1 MLTRL
6 RSIVQ
11 EVNQEPDLGAA
22 LQNLVVHVKD
32 AMSTEC
38 CSVYLAN
45 YDTRRLILRATDG
58 LSPDSIGQAS
68 IGFSEGLIG
77 FVGQREEPINVA
89 MAKTHPRFK
98 HLPEVKEESYNAFLG
113 VPIIHQRKVLGVI
126 AVQQKVSRVFNET
139 EEAFIVTLSVQLA
152 AVLAHAEIRALL
164 QLDSYPKKPFS
175 SGQIRCVPGSAGL
188 AIGSAFVAHPVA
200 DFASVSLRKVIDV
213 NNQRD
218 TFYQAVLNTRKEFKS
233 MAAQLQG
240 HIPKDALEIFDVY
253 QQMLSSASLGNDVN
267 ELIGD
272 GWCAISALKIV
283 IEKLVSQFEAMSDVC
298 IQERATDIKDLG
310 HRILSHL
317 LEHNVKRKVMPEH
330 AILFAE
336 EVTASMLAEIPKEK
350 LKGMVSVKGSSNSH
364 AAIMARAMGIPAV
377 LGLDDI
383 PLLQLEGEQ
392 IIVDGYSGYILID
405 PPTDVLVQYQELI
418 DEELALEQE
427 VLQDKDLDSMTKD
440 GVVASLM
447 LNAGLGAGLEYAHS
461 GKNDG
466 IGLFRTEYLFMIKQT
481 FPSEQEQFELYQQV
495 LRQQKDKTV
504 VMRILDIGGD
514 KSLPYLPIVEDNP
527 FLGWR
532 GIRLTLD
539 HPEIFLV
546 QIRAMI
552 RANIGLGNLHMMLP
566 MISSVE
572 EVEESIRLINQAFF
586 EIRDEIKD
594 ELGNNQ
600 QEVIK
605 PKIGIMIEVPS
616 VLYLLEDLADKID
629 FCSVGSNDLTQYLL
643 AVDRNNAR
651 VSRLYDYFHP
661 AVLRALRD
669 ILNKTNGLSIPASI
683 CGELAGD
690 PAGAVLLFAM
700 GYRQLSMNANN
711 LAKIKWMLRQLTMD
725 ECQQLLDKCEA
736 MAILSNRANEY
747 WGLIKTIFQIPLI
760 LTGSVMCILNSF
772 DDNKGTMK
780 IPNVIVNGL
789 SVLLMSYQNQL
800 KVAEKV
806 EIFKS
811 LSCCTSI

>member
-6 RSIVQ
+6 RCIVQ
-11 EVNQEPDLGAA
+11 DVNQEPDLGVA

-38 CSVYLAN
+38 CSIYLAN

-58 LSPDSIGQAS
+58 LSPESIGRVS

-98 HLPEVKEESYNAFLG
+98 HLPEVKEEQYNAFLG
-113 VPIIHQRKVLGVI
+113 VPIVHQRKVLGVI
-126 AVQQKVSRVFNET
+126 AVQQKISRVFNET

-152 AVLAHAEIRALL
+152 SVLAHAEIRALL
-164 QLDSYPKKPFS
+164 QLDTCPKKPFA

-188 AIGSAFVAHPVA
+188 AIGSAFVARPIA
-200 DFASVSLRKVIDV
+200 DFDSVSLRKVEDAQQ
-213 NNQRD
+213 QRD
-218 TFYQAVLNTRKEFKS
+218 IFYQAVIHTRNQFKS
-233 MAAQLQG
+233 MSKQLQG
-240 HIPKDALEIFDVY
+240 HIPADALEIFDVY

-267 ELIGD
+267 KLIDG

-283 IEKLVSQFEAMSDVC
+283 IEKLVSQFEAMSDIC

-317 LEHNVKRKVMPEH
+317 LAHDVKHKVMPEQ
-330 AILFAE
+330 AVLFAE

-405 PPTDVLVQYQELI
+405 PPADVTAQYRELI

-427 VLQDKDLDSMTKD
+427 VLLDKDLDSITKD
-440 GVVASLM
+440 GVTASLM
-447 LNAGLGAGLEYAHS
+447 LNTGLGTEFEFVQS
-461 GKNDG
+461 CNNDG

-481 FPSEQEQFELYQQV
+481 FPSEQEQFELYKQV
-495 LRQQKDKTV
+495 LTQQEDKTV
-504 VMRILDIGGD
+504 VMRILDVGGD
-514 KSLPYLPIVEDNP
+514 KALPYLPINEDNP

-546 QIRAMI
+546 QARAMI

-586 EIRDEIKD
+586 EVRDEFAD
-594 ELGNNQ
+594 AELN
-600 QEVIK
+600 VVK
-605 PKIGIMIEVPS
+605 PKVGIMIEVPS
-616 VLYLLEDLADKID
+616 MLYLLEDLASKID

-651 VSRLYDYFHP
+651 VSGLYDYFHP

-669 ILNKTNGLSIPASI
+669 ICNKTDKLNMPVSI

-711 LAKIKWMLRQLTMD
+711 LAKIKWVLRQLTMD
-725 ECQQLLDKCEA
+725 ECHQLLDKCIHA
-736 MAILSNRANEY
+736 RRAGLVHQFVNDFMEDKGLA
-747 WGLIKTIFQIPLI
+747 GLIRA
-760 LTGSVMCILNSF
+760 GR
-772 DDNKGTMK
+772 
-780 IPNVIVNGL
+780 
-789 SVLLMSYQNQL
+789 
-800 KVAEKV
+800 
-806 EIFKS
+806 
-811 LSCCTSI
+811 